1 MADYDSS
8 LPVRTENDGDIG
20 ARIVDSTNTYVW
32 SIDANGIGQVNI
44 NDGSNALVINA
55 DGSLLTQLTDGTNA
69 LVINA
74 NGGITTVMTDGTD
87 TVAID
92 ASGNLST
99 LITDGTDVLAVNA
112 DGSINVIMQETVS
125 GGEVHAYDTLSA
137 LAPNTPTDVVT
148 YTVTGG
154 KTLRL
159 MAVQGAAS
167 GAFKCEVFAGVTAGT
182 PPTATP
188 VAVFFGS
195 TAGGSIEHTF
205 PQPIEIAAGLDVV
218 LKFTNRDK
226 QNMDV
231 YGFINGNEV

>member
-8 LPVRTENDGDIG
+8 LPVRTETDGDIG

-32 SIDANGIGQVNI
+32 SIDANGIGQVNL
-44 NDGSNALVINA
+44 NDGTNSLVLNT
-55 DGSLLTQLTDGTNA
+55 DGSVLAQITDGTNA
-69 LVINA
+69 LVIGA
-74 NGGITTVMTDGTD
+74 SGELTTIVTDGTD
-87 TVAID
+87 TIAID
-92 ASGNLST
+92 GSGNLST
-99 LITDGTDVLAVNA
+99 LVTDGTDTLEVNA
-112 DGSINVIMQETVS
+112 DGSINVVLQSTVS
-125 GGEVHAYDTLSA
+125 GGEVHAYDTLAA